1 MINKLKSF
9 KKGDILYAHFG
20 GHFGYKYIF
29 IFDRYTSAE
38 GIYKFC
44 SFNTKLKYFSCHRL
58 LSKELPKEIRYA
70 TDEEKSLLF
79 NEMQSQHYVW
89 NDETFLLEDFKSEN
103 VMENKIVE
111 LIKLSF
117 SRNEITNI
125 LNLLYDDEIDVELF
139 KNKID
144 RIEDI

>member
-1 MINKLKSF
+1 MINRLKSF

-20 GHFGYKYIF
+20 AHFGYIF
-29 IFDRYTSAE
+29 IFDRYTSE

-44 SFNTKLKYFSCHRL
+44 SFNTKLKFFSCHTY

-79 NEMQSQHYVW
+79 NEMKSQHYVW
-89 NDETFLLEDFKSEN
+89 NDETFQIEDLKSEN

-144 RIEDI
+144 KIEDI

>member
-9 KKGDILYAHFG
+9 KKGDILYARFITNSE
-20 GHFGYKYIF
+20 YIF
-29 IFDRYTSAE
+29 IFDRYTSE

-44 SFNTKLKYFSCHRL
+44 SFNTKLKYFSCHTY

-79 NEMQSQHYVW
+79 NEMKSQHYAW
-89 NDETFLLEDFKSEN
+89 NNETFLIEELKSEN

-117 SRNEITNI
+117 GRNEITNI

-139 KNKID
+139 KKKID
-144 RIEDI
+144 EIEDI

>member
-1 MINKLKSF
+1 MINRLKSF
-9 KKGDILYAHFG
+9 KKGDILYARFRSSSE
-20 GHFGYKYIF
+20 YIF
-29 IFDRYTSAE
+29 IFDRYTSE

-44 SFNTKLKYFSCHRL
+44 SFNTELKCFSCHTY
-58 LSKELPKEIRYA
+58 LSEVLPIEIRYA

-79 NEMQSQHYVW
+79 NGIQSQHYAW
-89 NDETFLLEDFKSEN
+89 NNETFLLEDFKSEN

-144 RIEDI
+144 KIEDI

>member
-1 MINKLKSF
+1 MINRLKSF
-9 KKGDILYAHFG
+9 KKGDILYTRFITNSE
-20 GHFGYKYIF
+20 YIF
-29 IFDRYTSAE
+29 IFDRYTSE
-38 GIYKFC
+38 GIYNFC
-44 SFNTKLKYFSCHRL
+44 SLSTRFNYFSCHN
-58 LSKELPKEIRYA
+58 SLPKVLPIEIRYA

-79 NEMQSQHYVW
+79 TEMKSEHYVW
-89 NDETFLLEDFKSEN
+89 NDETFQIEDLKSEN

-144 RIEDI
+144 DI

>member
-1 MINKLKSF
+1 MINRLKLF
-9 KKGDILYAHFG
+9 KKGDILYARFRNE
-20 GHFGYKYIF
+20 YIF
-29 IFDRYTSAE
+29 IFDKYTSE
-38 GIYKFC
+38 GIYKIC
-44 SFNTKLKYFSCHRL
+44 SFETNLNFFSRHTY
-58 LSKELPKEIRYA
+58 LSRDLPKEIRYA

-79 NEMQSQHYVW
+79 NEMKSQHYVW
-89 NDETFLLEDFKSEN
+89 NDETFLLEELKSEN

-144 RIEDI
+144 KIEDI

>member
-9 KKGDILYAHFG
+9 KKGDILYVRFSNHFE
-20 GHFGYKYIF
+20 YIF
-29 IFDRYTSAE
+29 IFDRYFE
-38 GIYKFC
+38 GICKIC
-44 SFNTKLKYFSCHRL
+44 SFNINLKYFSYHNRFF
-58 LSKELPKEIRYA
+58 SKELPIEIRYA
-70 TDEEKSLLF
+70 TNEEKSLLF
-79 NEMQSQHYVW
+79 NEIQSRHYVW
-89 NDETFLLEDFKSEN
+89 NDETFLLEDLKSEN

-117 SRNEITNI
+117 SRIEIANI

-144 RIEDI
+144 KIEDI